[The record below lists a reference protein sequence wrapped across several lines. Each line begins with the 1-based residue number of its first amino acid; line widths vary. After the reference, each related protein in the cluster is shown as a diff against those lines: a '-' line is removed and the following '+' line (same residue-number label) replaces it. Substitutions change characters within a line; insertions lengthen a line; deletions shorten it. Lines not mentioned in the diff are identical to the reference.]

1 MSYKRLY
8 VLCYVMLCYV
18 MLRQLEG
25 TEPVEAKDR
34 INDYGTC
41 ESDE

>member
-1 MSYKRLY
+1 M
-8 VLCYVMLCYV
+8 LCYVMLCYVCYV